1 MNDNE
6 IIELFNKRSEEA
18 IKETDKVY
26 GRYCRALTYG
36 ILGNH
41 EDSEECVND
50 TYMRLWE
57 QIPPK
62 RPPRL
67 GAFAAKIA
75 RNLALNRREQL
86 AADKRGGG
94 LCAVDYDEI
103 AECLPSGNT
112 VEKKSDENELTA
124 ALERFVRTLAPEKR
138 QIFLKRYWGFMQV
151 SAIASEMG
159 ISPEKVKTSL
169 HRTREKLRIFLEKE
183 GIDI

>member
-6 IIELFNKRSEEA
+6 IIELYNKRSEEA
-18 IKETDKVY
+18 ITETDKVY

-57 QIPPK
+57 LIPPK

-67 GAFAAKIA
+67 GAFTAKIA
-75 RNLALNRREQL
+75 RNIALNRREKL

-94 LCAVDYDEI
+94 LCSVDYDEI
-103 AECLPSGNT
+103 AECLPSGDT
-112 VEKKSDENELTA
+112 VEKKTDENELTG
-124 ALERFVRTLAPEKR
+124 ALERFLRTLAPEKR
-138 QIFLKRYWGFMQV
+138 QIFLKRYWGFMSV
-151 SAIASEMG
+151 SGIASEMG
-159 ISPEKVKTSL
+159 ISAEKVKTTL
-169 HRTREKLRIFLEKE
+169 HRTREKLRKFLEKE